1 MSANILEVAAQ
12 SEWQSGLQTHS
23 QIRDFNTV
31 VMDEPK
37 ALGGANAGPNP
48 LEYLVAS
55 LNGCKGVMI
64 PLIAKEL
71 GFEFSELSFDTQGVV
86 DLRGLMGEPGVSTH
100 FQRLTFHVTI
110 KTNESEERLQALQTA
125 VSTRCP
131 VYNLLRDAKVE
142 LDTQWTRI

>member
-1 MSANILEVAAQ
+1 MSTNILEVAAR

-23 QIRDFNTV
+23 QIRDFDPV

-37 ALGGANAGPNP
+37 ALGGQDQGPNP

-64 PLIAKEL
+64 PLVAKEL
-71 GFEFSELSFDTQGVV
+71 NFEFSELTFDTKGVV

-100 FQRLTFHVTI
+100 FQSLTFAVSI
-110 KTNESEERLQALQTA
+110 KTNESAERLQMLQDA
-125 VSTRCP
+125 VAERCP
-131 VYNLLRDAKVE
+131 VYNLLRDASVS
-142 LDTQWTRI
+142 LHTQWTRI